1 MNNTEVCIMRKIE
14 LNADE
19 QLIDEASKIFKE
31 LGLDLST
38 GIDIYLKQVID
49 KRGIPFEV
57 TLEGNDSELGL
68 EDLKNNR
75 TESFDSLDDLIDEVN
90 PKE

>member
-1 MNNTEVCIMRKIE
+1 MRKIE

-68 EDLKNNR
+68 EDMKNNR

>member
-1 MNNTEVCIMRKIE
+1 MRKIE
-14 LNADE
+14 INTDE
-19 QLIDEASKIFKE
+19 QLIKEASKIFKE

-38 GIDIYLKQVID
+38 GIDIYLKQVVD

-57 TLEGNDSELGL
+57 TLEANDSELGL

-90 PKE
+90 SKE

>member
-1 MNNTEVCIMRKIE
+1 MRKIE

>member
-1 MNNTEVCIMRKIE
+1 MRKIE

-19 QLIDEASKIFKE
+19 QLIEEASKIFKE
-31 LGLDLST
+31 LGLDLSI
-38 GIDIYLKQVID
+38 GIDIYLKQVVD

-57 TLEGNDSELGL
+57 TLEASELELGL

-90 PKE
+90 SKE

>member
-1 MNNTEVCIMRKIE
+1 MRKIE
-14 LNADE
+14 INTDE
-19 QLIDEASKIFKE
+19 QLIKEASKIFKE

-38 GIDIYLKQVID
+38 GIDIYLKQVVD

-57 TLEGNDSELGL
+57 TLEANDSELGL